1 LSEVGVVRSGDQK
14 EIQQT
19 VGTITSNWAATGIV
33 VAVESCGGEVERIG
47 YLPLDSGLLL
57 SRLVWGFRKGMG
69 AKLVRA
75 LLSEPD

>member
-19 VGTITSNWAATGIV
+19 VGTITNNWAATGIL

-47 YLPLDSGLLL
+47 RLIISAPGFWIIALSLGLGVQK
-57 SRLVWGFRKGMG
+57 RDGR
-69 AKLVRA
+69 
-75 LLSEPD
+75 